1 MPLTPE
7 GRRRR
12 ARAAALARH
21 HPDQPEVAA
30 EDRRALK
37 EAAIERHIKALV
49 DTFPPLTAEQKS
61 RLAVLLLTP
70 GGGGDAA

>member
-1 MPLTPE
+1 MPIDPE

-12 ARAAALARH
+12 ARAAALSRH

-30 EDRRALK
+30 EDRRVLK
-37 EAAIERHIKALV
+37 AEAAERYVKALV
-49 DTFPPLTAEQKS
+49 DTFPPLTPEQKS

-70 GGGGDAA
+70 GGGADAA